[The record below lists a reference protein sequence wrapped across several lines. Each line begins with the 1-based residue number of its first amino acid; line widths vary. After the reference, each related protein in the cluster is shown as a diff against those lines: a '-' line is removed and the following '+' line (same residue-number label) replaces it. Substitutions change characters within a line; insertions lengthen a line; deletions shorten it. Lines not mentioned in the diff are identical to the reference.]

1 MFPAGGVKPL
11 RFPCKRLLAVMAP
24 SGLLSPLALELGLFL
39 GHGEGNPALDL
50 TGFRKH
56 GPES

>member
-11 RFPCKRLLAVMAP
+11 RFPGKGFLAIMAP
-24 SGLLSPLALELGLFL
+24 SDLLSPLTLELGLFL
-39 GHGEGNPALDL
+39 GHSEGNPALDL
-50 TGFRKH
+50 TRFRKH